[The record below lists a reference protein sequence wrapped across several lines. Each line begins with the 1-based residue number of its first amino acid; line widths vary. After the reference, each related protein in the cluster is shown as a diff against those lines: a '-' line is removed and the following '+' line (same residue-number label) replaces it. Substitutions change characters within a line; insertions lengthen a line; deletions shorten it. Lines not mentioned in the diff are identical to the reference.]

1 MRARRVRTAA
11 VSGLIAGVL
20 VGCGGGSS
28 EKPKAAPGK
37 TVSGETETGMKMKVE
52 TFVDPASDPKLKRI
66 EAWRVAGH
74 YPAVDYHRV
83 TADNSAGSVADSG
96 RTVRFAANLPALQ
109 SGRGVDS
116 RFTCDV
122 LAYEWLPPT
131 QDKNAAWNTLR
142 KDICADGP
150 PKQDGIAPKQ
160 RQVYYLLTDRD
171 FSARGIR
178 AMNVFGPRDAEFK

>member
-1 MRARRVRTAA
+1 
-11 VSGLIAGVL
+11 
-20 VGCGGGSS
+20 VGCGGGSGD
-28 EKPKAAPGK
+28 KPKPAPGK

-66 EAWRVAGH
+66 EAWRAAGH

-83 TADNSAGSVADSG
+83 TADNSAGTIADSG
-96 RTVRFAANLPALQ
+96 RTVRFAASLPALQ
-109 SGRGVDS
+109 SGRGVES
-116 RFTCDV
+116 RFTCDA
-122 LAYEWLPPT
+122 LAFEWLPPT
-131 QDKNAAWNTLR
+131 EDKNAAWNSLR

-150 PKQDGIAPKQ
+150 PKQDGIAPKK

-178 AMNVFGPRDAEFK
+178 AMHVYGPRDAEFK